1 MTGLENA
8 QHDLTDAAF
17 SLSTAIDLLASIDT
31 DASDRELTEL
41 VRQLE
46 SLKSGLDKSC
56 RRLEHLYE
64 KEEH

>member
-1 MTGLENA
+1 MTGIENA
-8 QHDLTDAAF
+8 QYDLTDAAF

-31 DASDRELTEL
+31 DSSAHELTEI

-56 RRLEHLYE
+56 RRLNRLHER
-64 KEEH
+64 EEH